1 MCYECTGN
9 EKLPLLILYGEENPE
24 LQNIKEDNVKAI
36 RIRYSRLD
44 TIHIL
49 RNQNFGLFRP
59 HPPTL

>member
-36 RIRYSRLD
+36 RIRYSVRL
-44 TIHIL
+44 L
-49 RNQNFGLFRP
+49 RLG
-59 HPPTL
+59 